1 MGAARALRLRRAWK
15 LWKPGRRRKRY
26 AAMRYH
32 ARELLLAP
40 LRLRPDWAVA
50 RLAPL
55 EGTLPGEAARLVAF
69 VGCDPVYLREHV
81 QELALSIERNSPDTA
96 FHVHVYH
103 PGEREHAL
111 LESMA
116 ARLRIPFS
124 ATWEESRLAGNSR
137 RQVVTYYE
145 SARFIRFAQL
155 VESAAVPLL
164 AIDADGIVRAPLTR
178 VLDEAGDAD
187 AGLVLRTE
195 RADSAVNVL
204 AAAVLARPTPGAR
217 LFFREVAHRIAR
229 QLVSIPNEG
238 FVDQRCLWFAHRKL
252 RKRVRFAAIPPTFS
266 DDAMTDTSYVW
277 HAKGTRAGDAR
288 FQRERATFEAGDRG
302 VLVNRATSDIR

>member
-1 MGAARALRLRRAWK
+1 MRLRRAWK

-40 LRLRPDWAVA
+40 LRLRPDWALA

-55 EGTLPGEAARLVAF
+55 EGTPPGDGARLVAF
-69 VGCDPVYLREHV
+69 VGCDPVYLRDHV
-81 QELALSIERNSPDTA
+81 QALAHSIERRSPDTA
-96 FHVHVYH
+96 LHVHVYH
-103 PGEREHAL
+103 PGEQDHAL
-111 LESMA
+111 LDSMA

-124 ATWEESRLAGNSR
+124 ATWEESRIAGSSR
-137 RQVVTYYE
+137 RQQLTYYE

-155 VESAAVPLL
+155 VENAAVPMLS
-164 AIDADGIVRAPLTR
+164 IDADGIVRAPLTR
-178 VLDEAGDAD
+178 VLDEAGDVD

-195 RADSAVNVL
+195 RADSALNVL
-204 AAAVLARPTPGAR
+204 AAAVLALPTPGAR
-217 LFFREVAHRIAR
+217 LFFREVAQRIAR

-252 RKRVRFAAIPPTFS
+252 RKRVRFAAIPQSFS
-266 DDAMTDTSYVW
+266 DDSMTDTSYIW
-277 HAKGTRAGDAR
+277 HAKGARELPAEALRAVR
-288 FQRERATFEAGDRG
+288 R
-302 VLVNRATSDIR
+302 